1 VKPAGVE
8 SAKLR
13 VRTFYRAPDL
23 TLAAVGAVF
32 VYIHRAGFAAENVEV
47 MKQHEGAFARERGR
61 PIPILSILEV
71 KGSDLIRFSKEAREA
86 AVELTRATAPHV
98 RCCAIVFDR
107 GGFVASAV
115 RSAVTTMNLLAK
127 PGYPLR
133 VFGGMTPALMW
144 IATKLDDASR
154 AEFDTTAIAAAVDA
168 LRSEDVSSKPPD
180 HQP

>member
-1 VKPAGVE
+1 VKPAGAE

-32 VYIHRAGFAAENVEV
+32 VYIHRAAFAPENVEI
-47 MKQHEGAFARERGR
+47 MKQHESAFARERGR
-61 PIPILSILEV
+61 PIPVLSILEV
-71 KGSDLIRFSKEAREA
+71 KGSHLIQFSKDAREA
-86 AVELTRATAPHV
+86 AVELTRATAAHV
-98 RCCAIVFDR
+98 RCCAIIFDR

-127 PGYPLR
+127 PGYPIR

-144 IATKLDDASR
+144 IETRLDDVSR
-154 AEFDTTAIAAAVDA
+154 AEFDTTTIAAAVDA
-168 LRSEDVSSKPPD
+168 LRAEGANAKTTSV
-180 HQP
+180 